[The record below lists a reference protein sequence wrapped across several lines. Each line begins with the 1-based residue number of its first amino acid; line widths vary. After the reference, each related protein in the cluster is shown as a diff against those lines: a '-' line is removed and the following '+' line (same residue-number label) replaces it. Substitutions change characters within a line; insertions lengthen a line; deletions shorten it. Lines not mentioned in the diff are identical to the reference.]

1 MEEKIYKSESAE
13 DTEKIAYEF
22 AKELKCG
29 DFVAYFGDLG
39 SGKTAF
45 TRGIA
50 SYICPKVRVSSPTF
64 AIVNEYTGGKID
76 MFHFDMYR
84 ILDDDNLFSTGFYD
98 YFDRDGVI
106 LTEWSENITYA
117 LPENRYDIV
126 FEKTGDSGRIIKII
140 KRD

>member
-1 MEEKIYKSESAE
+1 
-13 DTEKIAYEF
+13 
-22 AKELKCG
+22 
-29 DFVAYFGDLG
+29 
-39 SGKTAF
+39 
-45 TRGIA
+45 
-50 SYICPKVRVSSPTF
+50 
-64 AIVNEYTGGKID
+64 
-76 MFHFDMYR
+76 MYR